1 MYTFLE
7 LIVCPVEQYT
17 DEQAIIVRAVM
28 RGVRKSVKELNP
40 EQRVPVKASWMKEM
54 AKR

>member
-7 LIVCPVEQYT
+7 LIVCPVEQYA
-17 DEQAIIVRAVM
+17 DEQAITVRAVM
-28 RGVRKSVKELNP
+28 RGVRKSVRELNL